1 VRSYQRLFP
10 EPGETTAPD
19 ALATL
24 RARERAPAARPF
36 VIVDMV
42 SSIDGRATVDGRSKF
57 LGSDAD
63 TEMLVELRTMAD
75 AVLVGP
81 ATVEAESYG
90 DLAALP
96 ERRERRRAAG
106 LAERPLA
113 VLVSRSGRIPWEA
126 GLFAAPAQPVVI
138 YSGADTR
145 PPSEVAADVTVI
157 RLESPTPAAALE
169 DLRTQYGVQVLLCEG
184 GPSLLHSLLAAR
196 LVDELFLTLT
206 PVVVGDDAQP
216 RIVAGGPLRGGVREF
231 ELRWVLRFGGE
242 LFLRYG

>member
-24 RARERAPAARPF
+24 RARERAPAERPF
-36 VIVDMV
+36 VMVDMV
-42 SSIDGRATVDGRSKF
+42 SSIDGRATVEGRSKF

-106 LAERPLA
+106 LQERPLA
-113 VLVSRSGRIPWEA
+113 VLLTRSGSIPWRA
-126 GLFAAPAQPVVI
+126 GLFTAPEQPVVI
-138 YSGADTR
+138 YTAAEL
-145 PPSEVAADVTVI
+145 EVPDVEAPVEVH
-157 RLESPTPAAALE
+157 RLEAITPAAVLA
-169 DLRTQYGVQVLLCEG
+169 DLRTRRGVRVLLCEG
-184 GPSLLHSLLAAR
+184 GPRLLHTLLAEQ

-206 PVVVGDDAQP
+206 PVVVADDAQP
-216 RIVAGGPLRGGVREF
+216 RIVAGGPLPGGARGL
-231 ELRWVLRFGGE
+231 ELRWVLRAGGE

>member
-1 VRSYQRLFP
+1 VRFYQRLFP
-10 EPGETTAPD
+10 DPGETTAPD

-24 RARERAPAARPF
+24 RARERAPADRPL
-36 VIVDMV
+36 VMVDMV
-42 SSIDGRATVDGRSKF
+42 TSIDGRATVDGRSKF

-90 DLAALP
+90 DLAATP
-96 ERRERRRAAG
+96 QRRERRRAAG

-113 VLVSRSGRIPWEA
+113 VLISRRGNIPWGA

-138 YSGADTR
+138 YSGVELSVPAQ
-145 PPSEVAADVTVI
+145 VAAAVEIHRVD
-157 RLESPTPAAALE
+157 PATPAAALA
-169 DLRTQYGVQVLLCEG
+169 DLRARGVSVLLCEG
-184 GPSLLHSLLAAR
+184 GPSLLHSLLAER

-206 PVVVGDDAQP
+206 PVVVADDTQP
-216 RIVAGGPLRGGVREF
+216 RIVSGGPLPGGAREL